1 MKKRL
6 IIALV
11 ILILFTTIS
20 SKQKIVISKFN
31 LKEIII
37 YNNSLLKDEDLKK
50 LLLPI
55 YNKNLLLLKNAEIKK
70 LLFDESFI
78 ESFKIK
84 KKYPKTLKIEIFE
97 KKPIAIL
104 LNKKGKFYV
113 SEKIDLIEFKKLPK
127 YKNLPYILGDIEKFE
142 ILFNNLNSINFPLEK
157 INKYIL
163 FETKRWDLITENKKI
178 IKLPPK
184 NYIMS
189 LKNYLEI
196 ENKNG
201 FKKFKVFDYRINSQ
215 LILK

>member
-1 MKKRL
+1 M
-6 IIALV
+6 
-11 ILILFTTIS
+11 
-20 SKQKIVISKFN
+20 
-31 LKEIII
+31 
-37 YNNSLLKDEDLKK
+37 
-50 LLLPI
+50 PI
-55 YNKNLLLLKNAEIKK
+55 YNKNLLFLKNAEIKQ

-84 KKYPKTLKIEIFE
+84 KKYPETLKIEIFE

-113 SEKIDLIEFKKLPK
+113 SEKIDLIKFKKLPK
-127 YKNLPYILGDIEKFE
+127 YKNLPYILGDRDKFE

-163 FETKRWDLITENKKI
+163 FETKRWDLITENKKT

-184 NYIMS
+184 DYIMS

-196 ENKNG
+196 ENKND
-201 FKKFKVFDYRINSQ
+201 FKKFKVFDYRINNQ

>member
-1 MKKRL
+1 MKKRT
-6 IIALV
+6 IIALA
-11 ILILFTTIS
+11 ILILFTTIT

-37 YNNSLLKDEDLKK
+37 YNNSLIKDEDLKK
-50 LLLPI
+50 LLMPI
-55 YNKNLLLLKNAEIKK
+55 YNKNLLFLKNAEIKQ

-84 KKYPKTLKIEIFE
+84 KKYPETLKIEIFE

-113 SEKIDLIEFKKLPK
+113 SEKIDLIKFKKLPK
-127 YKNLPYILGDIEKFE
+127 YKNLPYILGDRDKFE

-163 FETKRWDLITENKKI
+163 FETKRWDLITENKKT

-184 NYIMS
+184 DYIMS

-196 ENKNG
+196 ENKND
-201 FKKFKVFDYRINSQ
+201 FKKFKVFDYIINNQ

>member
-1 MKKRL
+1 M
-6 IIALV
+6 A
-11 ILILFTTIS
+11 ILILFTTIT

-50 LLLPI
+50 LLMPI
-55 YNKNLLLLKNAEIKK
+55 YNKNLLFLKNAEIKQ

-84 KKYPKTLKIEIFE
+84 KKYPETLKIEIFE

-113 SEKIDLIEFKKLPK
+113 SEKIDLIKFKKLPK
-127 YKNLPYILGDIEKFE
+127 YKNLPYILGDRDKFE

-163 FETKRWDLITENKKI
+163 FETKRWDLITENKKT
-178 IKLPPK
+178 IKLPK
-184 NYIMS
+184 DYIMS

-196 ENKNG
+196 ENKND
-201 FKKFKVFDYRINSQ
+201 FKKFKVFDYRINNQ
-215 LILK
+215 LIKIIYE